1 METKQQSQATTIENL
16 KSETGWEFTVL
27 LIKKTECTSYMVT
40 MTNMLLVLVR
50 IIGLI
55 VLQKVLNLVPNCS
68 SLDVPNTLF
77 DRLVIK
83 WYVLYFK
90 NHFISNLYLM
100 L

>member
-1 METKQQSQATTIENL
+1 
-16 KSETGWEFTVL
+16 
-27 LIKKTECTSYMVT
+27 MVT

-68 SLDVPNTLF
+68 SLDVPDTLF
-77 DRLVIK
+77 DKLVIK
-83 WYVLYFK
+83 WYVLYIK